1 MPAPA
6 RAASTPA
13 RRPAPARRPD
23 VGAVPQASPPER
35 RPRLRVVDDAR
46 LQAAARRRRM
56 RVVFVVAGI
65 GVAGMLL
72 ALAAFN
78 AMLVSGQGRLD
89 GLERRVAEAQ
99 SAYSTMRLRVAEL
112 EAPERIVQA
121 AQQRLGMHLP
131 DDVHYLTPS
140 ATLADEAGTAT
151 TAPEVRDDPGA
162 SGWASVKPYLAGRP

>member
-6 RAASTPA
+6 RAASSPA
-13 RRPAPARRPD
+13 RRPVPARHPG
-23 VGAVPQASPPER
+23 VSTVPQASPPER
-35 RPRLRVVDDAR
+35 RPRLRIVDDAR
-46 LQAAARRRRM
+46 LQAGARRRRM
-56 RVVFVVAGI
+56 RLVFVVAGI
-65 GVAGMLL
+65 AAAGSLF
-72 ALAAFN
+72 ALAGFN

-89 GLERRVAEAQ
+89 RLERQVAEAQ
-99 SAYSTMRLRVAEL
+99 SAYSAARLRVAEL
-112 EAPERIVQA
+112 EAPERIVQV

-140 ATLADEAGTAT
+140 AILADEAGTAT